1 MGVPVATTGA
11 NVIVTGLD
19 VVGASV
25 ATGVAVVGEFVAY
38 NTRSSRQKNTL
49 QLETS
54 IPATNISISME
65 QI

>member
-1 MGVPVATTGA
+1 MGAPVATTGA

-38 NTRSSRQKNTL
+38 NTH
-49 QLETS
+49 
-54 IPATNISISME
+54 
-65 QI
+65 

>member
-38 NTRSSRQKNTL
+38 NIHHDKKTY
-49 QLETS
+49 
-54 IPATNISISME
+54 NICS
-65 QI
+65 

>member
-1 MGVPVATTGA
+1 MGAPVATTGA

-38 NTRSSRQKNTL
+38 NTREHEKRTYCS
-49 QLETS
+49 
-54 IPATNISISME
+54 
-65 QI
+65 

>member
-38 NTRSSRQKNTL
+38 NTREHEKRTYCS
-49 QLETS
+49 
-54 IPATNISISME
+54 
-65 QI
+65 